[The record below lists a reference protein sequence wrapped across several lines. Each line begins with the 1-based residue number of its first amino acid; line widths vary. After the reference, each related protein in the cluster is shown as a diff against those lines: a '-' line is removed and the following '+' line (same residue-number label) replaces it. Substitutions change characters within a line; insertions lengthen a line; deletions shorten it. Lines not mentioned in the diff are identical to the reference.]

1 MATAGP
7 ASRIYTPNRLLRSNQ
22 MTTFDTLAAA
32 RTLEGAGMEPAQAA
46 AVTETIRSAST
57 EGVATR
63 SDLVELRGEL
73 SELRGDLGAME
84 ARLTWRMV
92 LVAGAVTALVTAL
105 DRLLA

>member
-1 MATAGP
+1 
-7 ASRIYTPNRLLRSNQ
+7 

-32 RTLEGAGMEPAQAA
+32 RTLEGAGMDPAQAA
-46 AVTETIRSAST
+46 AVTETIRSAAT

-63 SDLVELRGEL
+63 SDLAELRGDL
-73 SELRGDLGAME
+73 AELRGDLGAME

-92 LVAGAVTALVTAL
+92 LVAGAVTTLVTAL

>member
-1 MATAGP
+1 MTAAGP
-7 ASRIYTPNRLLRSNQ
+7 GLRNHTPNPLLGSNQ

-32 RTLEGAGMEPAQAA
+32 RTLEGAGMDPAQAA

-63 SDLVELRGEL
+63 SDLANLRGDLAELRGE
-73 SELRGDLGAME
+73 LGAME

-92 LVAGAVTALVTAL
+92 LVAGAVTALVAGL

>member
-1 MATAGP
+1 MGSAP
-7 ASRIYTPNRLLRSNQ
+7 RICTPKPLLGSNQ

-32 RTLEGAGMEPAQAA
+32 RTLEGAGMDPAQAA
-46 AVTETIRSAST
+46 AVTETIRSAAT

-63 SDLVELRGEL
+63 SDLAKLRGDLAELRGE
-73 SELRGDLGAME
+73 LGAME

-92 LVAGAVTALVTAL
+92 LVAGAVTALVAGL

>member
-1 MATAGP
+1 
-7 ASRIYTPNRLLRSNQ
+7 

-32 RTLEGAGMEPAQAA
+32 RTLESAGMEPDQAA
-46 AVTETIRSAST
+46 AVTETIRSAFT

-63 SDLVELRGEL
+63 FDLAELR
-73 SELRGDLGAME
+73 RDLAAME

-92 LVAGAVTALVTAL
+92 LIAGVATAFATAL